1 MSIQPL
7 MGHLHHVCTYTPRLR
22 GHQEKGL
29 GQTGKEN
36 REEIFER
43 SHLPIGS
50 KCFRASKKDSKM
62 LYSPWFE
69 NETFPT
75 GSHTKNLLW
84 AAAET
89 LGYWASLSYQSPEVC
104 FEGIPCPRPYL
115 SQLSIY
121 YKVKRS
127 SAKHP
132 RNMAFCPTQASTT
145 NPLNQ

>member
-1 MSIQPL
+1 
-7 MGHLHHVCTYTPRLR
+7 MGYLHHVCTYAPRLR

-36 REEIFER
+36 REEIFEK

-62 LYSPWFE
+62 LDSPWFE

-89 LGYWASLSYQSPEVC
+89 LGYW
-104 FEGIPCPRPYL
+104 G
-115 SQLSIY
+115 
-121 YKVKRS
+121 
-127 SAKHP
+127 
-132 RNMAFCPTQASTT
+132 
-145 NPLNQ
+145 